1 MKKGGYQILD
11 LKGQTSGS
19 TIDGI
24 YELLEGNTKPVLVS
38 GLVDGGVEY
47 RDAFVEFTVSESNFV
62 GIVYGKTITITS
74 LNVFTIA

>member
-38 GLVDGGVEY
+38 GLVVGGVEY

-62 GIVYGKTITITS
+62 GTVYGKTITITS